1 MVHANYH
8 QNFISN
14 IIIFNLCS
22 VVRQIRIIHVLIYLN
37 INVSNFLLSF
47 YSKDLRPP
55 KTKFSILNFKN
66 FLKNMF
72 HLNMFPKI
80 QPSAASLQRHP
91 SVGNVLAR
99 ASSFGT
105 GPFSRQTSN
114 SSNES
119 ESSTVSRQFSLG
131 TSGQKQANEGV
142 QRQGSNVTGNGVLR
156 QGSQGS
162 LFEQIANQ
170 AKDLV
175 RETTRQSSQDG
186 ILAQMDK
193 VFL

>member
-14 IIIFNLCS
+14 IIFNLCS
-22 VVRQIRIIHVLIYLN
+22 VINQIRIIHVLIYLN

>member
-8 QNFISN
+8 KNFISN

-22 VVRQIRIIHVLIYLN
+22 VVHQIRIIHVLIYLN

>member
-1 MVHANYH
+1 M
-8 QNFISN
+8 F
-14 IIIFNLCS
+14 
-22 VVRQIRIIHVLIYLN
+22 
-37 INVSNFLLSF
+37 VS
-47 YSKDLRPP
+47 
-55 KTKFSILNFKN
+55 
-66 FLKNMF
+66 
-72 HLNMFPKI
+72 KI

-99 ASSFGT
+99 TSSFGT
-105 GPFSRQTSN
+105 GPFSRQTSSN

-119 ESSTVSRQFSLG
+119 ESSTVSRQLSLSTG
-131 TSGQKQANEGV
+131 KQADST
-142 QRQGSNVTGNGVLR
+142 QRQGSTGNGVLR

-186 ILAQMDK
+186 LLAQMDK
-193 VFL
+193 VPPRFRNIVELLANRGVLIEFSPMDRNSFAIS

>member
-22 VVRQIRIIHVLIYLN
+22 VVHQIRIIHVLIYLN

>member
-22 VVRQIRIIHVLIYLN
+22 VVHQIRIIHVLIYLN

-72 HLNMFPKI
+72 HLNMFLKI

>member
-1 MVHANYH
+1 
-8 QNFISN
+8 
-14 IIIFNLCS
+14 
-22 VVRQIRIIHVLIYLN
+22 
-37 INVSNFLLSF
+37 
-47 YSKDLRPP
+47 
-55 KTKFSILNFKN
+55 
-66 FLKNMF
+66 MF

-193 VFL
+193 VFS

>member
-8 QNFISN
+8 KNFISN

-22 VVRQIRIIHVLIYLN
+22 VVHQIRIIHVLIYLN

-72 HLNMFPKI
+72 HLNMFLKI

>member
-22 VVRQIRIIHVLIYLN
+22 VVHQIRIIHVLIYLN

-66 FLKNMF
+66 FLKNIF

>member
-1 MVHANYH
+1 
-8 QNFISN
+8 
-14 IIIFNLCS
+14 
-22 VVRQIRIIHVLIYLN
+22 
-37 INVSNFLLSF
+37 
-47 YSKDLRPP
+47 
-55 KTKFSILNFKN
+55 
-66 FLKNMF
+66 
-72 HLNMFPKI
+72 MFPKI

-91 SVGNVLAR
+91 SIGNVLAR

-193 VFL
+193 VFLQFWIL

>member
-22 VVRQIRIIHVLIYLN
+22 VINQIRIIHVLIYLN

-72 HLNMFPKI
+72 HLNMFLKI

>member
-22 VVRQIRIIHVLIYLN
+22 VINQIRIIHVLIYLN

>member
-1 MVHANYH
+1 
-8 QNFISN
+8 
-14 IIIFNLCS
+14 
-22 VVRQIRIIHVLIYLN
+22 
-37 INVSNFLLSF
+37 
-47 YSKDLRPP
+47 
-55 KTKFSILNFKN
+55 
-66 FLKNMF
+66 
-72 HLNMFPKI
+72 MFPKI

-193 VFL
+193 VFLQFWILWLFENYKTYKCNIKCEKILLYIYIITMILRIVKMFILKFLDF

>member
-22 VVRQIRIIHVLIYLN
+22 VVHQIRIIHVLIYLN

-47 YSKDLRPP
+47 YSKDLRSP

>member
-22 VVRQIRIIHVLIYLN
+22 VINQIRIIHVLIYLN

-99 ASSFGT
+99 TSSFGT

>member
-14 IIIFNLCS
+14 IIIFNL
-22 VVRQIRIIHVLIYLN
+22 VVHQIRIIHVLIYLN

>member
-22 VVRQIRIIHVLIYLN
+22 VINQIRIIHVLIYLN

-47 YSKDLRPP
+47 YSKDLCPP